1 MRLPR
6 RVPWSS
12 LAELDQVC
20 SWIYTD
26 EYDLDAKV
34 LAVNRVRE
42 NLFKIQNTFLIR
54 ISHLSFSFLRGE
66 QSHRFRIHWTQHYLC
81 CPQSFLTGLRK
92 SRLQVLRRPR
102 PAEARR

>member
-42 NLFKIQNTFLIR
+42 NLFKI
-54 ISHLSFSFLRGE
+54 
-66 QSHRFRIHWTQHYLC
+66 
-81 CPQSFLTGLRK
+81 
-92 SRLQVLRRPR
+92 
-102 PAEARR
+102 